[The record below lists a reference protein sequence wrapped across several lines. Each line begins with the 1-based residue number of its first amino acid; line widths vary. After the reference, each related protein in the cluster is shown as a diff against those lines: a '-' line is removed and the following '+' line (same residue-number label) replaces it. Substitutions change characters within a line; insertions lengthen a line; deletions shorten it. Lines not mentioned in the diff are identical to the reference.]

1 MRFLAQILFVF
12 VLYEYFY
19 NTKEILFK
27 LPFKL
32 HGPVTRVSDT
42 SVSAVKGGG
51 KGGLLLPPSCHLLQ
65 RSRIIRQR
73 QRTVRSADT
82 ECCVRSM
89 SPILSPKLTQ
99 ASSPFNPRSFQ
110 APWLQSPFRIPRLK
124 LASTVDKTAVPTS
137 GGTVPLRLQTDPA
150 LEKRSGA
157 VAGSVHPHPSCGQP
171 GERVAP
177 PGAQER

>member
-1 MRFLAQILFVF
+1 MF

-110 APWLQSPFRIPRLK
+110 APGLQSPLRIPRLK
-124 LASTVDKTAVPTS
+124 RASTADKTAVPTS

-171 GERVAP
+171 GERAAP